1 MPHDT
6 PLPKP
11 NHAPGGT
18 GAPVATPP
26 RIAHVGIA
34 LPSLDA
40 ALAFFRDV
48 LGMPEVPLADSDGA
62 RIAAVASG
70 DSLIELLEPVG
81 AETPIGKYLMKRGA
95 GIHHIC
101 LAVADIDAMLER
113 CRAHDIRLIDE
124 TPRMGAEGKRIAFL
138 HPSSTAGI
146 LVELTER

>member
-6 PLPKP
+6 PFPKP
-11 NHAPGGT
+11 NHAAGST
-18 GAPVATPP
+18 NAPPP

-34 LPSLDA
+34 LPSLEP

-70 DSLIELLEPVG
+70 ESLIELLEPMG

-113 CRAHDIRLIDE
+113 CRAHGIRLIDE

-146 LVELTER
+146 LVELTEQ